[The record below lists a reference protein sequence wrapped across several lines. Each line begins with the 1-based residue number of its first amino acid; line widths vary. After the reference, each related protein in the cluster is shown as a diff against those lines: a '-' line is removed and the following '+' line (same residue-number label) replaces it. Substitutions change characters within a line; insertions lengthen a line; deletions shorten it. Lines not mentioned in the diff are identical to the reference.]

1 MFNHMV
7 EETEQVDQ
15 IFHALSNSTRRG
27 MLRRLS
33 RSACTVGE
41 LAEPADM
48 SFAAA
53 SKHVQVLERAGMVN
67 RRVKGRQHICTLS
80 PKPLKEASD
89 WLSFYEKFWDESLD
103 RLQAMLEADR
113 DGDQRKESD
122 KREDS

>member
-1 MFNHMV
+1 
-7 EETEQVDQ
+7 
-15 IFHALSNSTRRG
+15 

-113 DGDQRKESD
+113 DETGKSPQ
-122 KREDS
+122 

>member
-1 MFNHMV
+1 MV
-7 EETEQVDQ
+7 EETEEVDQ

-41 LAEPADM
+41 LAEPAEM

-80 PKPLKEASD
+80 PKPLKEASE

-103 RLQAMLEADR
+103 RLQAMLESDR
-113 DGDQRKESD
+113 DAAARKEN
-122 KREDS
+122 K

>member
-1 MFNHMV
+1 MV
-7 EETEQVDQ
+7 EETEKVDQ

-33 RSACTVGE
+33 RRACTVGE
-41 LAEPADM
+41 LAEPTDM

-113 DGDQRKESD
+113 DETEAQE
-122 KREDS
+122 

>member
-1 MFNHMV
+1 MV

-113 DGDQRKESD
+113 DETGKSPQ
-122 KREDS
+122 

>member
-1 MFNHMV
+1 M
-7 EETEQVDQ
+7 
-15 IFHALSNSTRRG
+15 
-27 MLRRLS
+27 
-33 RSACTVGE
+33 GE

-89 WLSFYEKFWDESLD
+89 WLSFYERFWDESLD

-113 DGDQRKESD
+113 DEPEGHG
-122 KREDS
+122 

>member
-1 MFNHMV
+1 MV
-7 EETEQVDQ
+7 EQTEQVDQ

-113 DGDQRKESD
+113 DETEAQE
-122 KREDS
+122 

>member
-113 DGDQRKESD
+113 DETGRGHK
-122 KREDS
+122 